1 MSVSLS
7 DATGYMP
14 AYDEAGAAA
23 GYHNQFKPYSST
35 TSVCEIE
42 EESTSEIFEIDHGVL
57 PMGSIKEEFEGSV
70 FSLDVQ
76 NWEDCVYVAVG
87 KSESSMEALAWTLK
101 HAVNPST
108 LVYLIHVF
116 PEVQY
121 IPSPLGKLPKNQVSA
136 EQVESYMAQER
147 GKRRELLQKYLDAC
161 STFGVKFDTILIES
175 DMVAKA
181 ILELVPI
188 LNIRKLVVG
197 TTKSSLRKLRSR
209 RGSGIADQMLQNA
222 PVGCEVKIICEGK
235 GVLIEQMTE
244 SPSPRDNIDDNTPKQ
259 PPLEQDD
266 QRNDSFSCSMCFKP
280 MFK

>member
-35 TSVCEIE
+35 SVCEI
-42 EESTSEIFEIDHGVL
+42 EESTSEIFEIDHGVP

-87 KSESSMEALAWTLK
+87 KSESSMEALTWTLK

-108 LVYLIHVF
+108 VVYLIHVF

-181 ILELVPI
+181 ILELIPV

-222 PVGCEVKIICEGK
+222 RVSCEVKIICEGK
-235 GVLIEQMTE
+235 GVIEQMTE
-244 SPSPRDNIDDNTPKQ
+244 TPSPRDNIDDNTPKQ
-259 PPLEQDD
+259 PPQEQD
-266 QRNDSFSCSMCFKP
+266 QRNDSFSCMCFKP